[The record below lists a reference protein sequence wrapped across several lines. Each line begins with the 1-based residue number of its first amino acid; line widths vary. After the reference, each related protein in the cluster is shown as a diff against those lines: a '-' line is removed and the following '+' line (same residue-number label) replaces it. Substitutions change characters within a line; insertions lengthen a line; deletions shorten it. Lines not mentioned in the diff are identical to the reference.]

1 MSHEDFEQ
9 LNLIK
14 DKKFN
19 KLKLFRSLKE
29 YEKVAQFKL
38 TNNL

>member
-19 KLKLFRSLKE
+19 KFKLFRSLKE
-29 YEKVAQFKL
+29 YEKVAQFNL